1 MFKYD
6 RNSNVFEKIDTEE
19 KAYWLGFLYADGYI
33 NEEHNFITL
42 GLAEKD
48 KEHIEKFQ
56 SFLETDLPYQDR
68 LNNGGYPCR
77 FFRISD
83 KKLVKDLVNQGCKQ
97 NKSLTSKPDF
107 EMNDKFLIHWT
118 RGLFDGDGSIYP
130 NKENKIVRYRINL
143 CGTKEILLKV
153 QEIWDIDR
161 KLDFN
166 RSIPK
171 FVLCKKD
178 EVNRILRLMYDEAT
192 IYLNRKYELAYKAI
206 KQNLQ

>member
-1 MFKYD
+1 
-6 RNSNVFEKIDTEE
+6 
-19 KAYWLGFLYADGYI
+19 
-33 NEEHNFITL
+33 
-42 GLAEKD
+42 
-48 KEHIEKFQ
+48 
-56 SFLETDLPYQDR
+56 
-68 LNNGGYPCR
+68 
-77 FFRISD
+77 
-83 KKLVKDLVNQGCKQ
+83 
-97 NKSLTSKPDF
+97 
-107 EMNDKFLIHWT
+107 MNDKFLIHWT